1 MRIRK
6 VQWSVSVGENDD
18 VDIQVEQNLCY
29 ISGKFKKIFLYKP
42 GSKSSNPS
50 PLFRKANKN
59 SLW

>member
-29 ISGKFKKIFLYKP
+29 ISGKFKTNFCIQTWIKIIKP
-42 GSKSSNPS
+42 
-50 PLFRKANKN
+50 FTFI
-59 SLW
+59 